1 MAAPVMG
8 RADLERLTERYFTIM
23 NRHDPRA
30 LAALYA
36 PECAVESPLFS
47 SLRGRPAVE
56 ESFRKWFV
64 IFPDVEFRRESTI
77 IDPPSV
83 AVATVA
89 TATHEGE
96 LFGLP
101 ASHKK
106 IEFRVIRLVTVEDGL
121 IQTER
126 RVYDFTGLLVQL
138 GVLRARPAKP

>member
-23 NRHDPRA
+23 NRHEPRA

-36 PECAVESPLFS
+36 PECEVESPLFS
-47 SLRGRPAVE
+47 SLRGRAAVE
-56 ESFRKWFV
+56 ESFRKWFG

-106 IEFRVIRLVTVEDGL
+106 IEFRIVRLVAVEDGL

>member
-1 MAAPVMG
+1 MGTPVMG
-8 RADLERLTERYFTIM
+8 RADLERLTERYFTTM
-23 NRHDPRA
+23 NRHEPRA

-36 PECAVESPLFS
+36 PECTVESPLFS

-56 ESFRKWFV
+56 ESFRKWFK

-77 IDPPSV
+77 IDPPHV

-101 ASHKK
+101 PSHKK
-106 IEFRVIRLVTVEDGL
+106 IEFRIVRLVTAEDGM

-126 RVYDFTGLLVQL
+126 RIYDFTGLLVKL